1 MTNFTPSSH
10 PRTRP
15 YLNKEKLVRTP
26 EHLKW
31 SGPIQRVSE
40 NISCRRRLGLPSLG
54 QSPPRAAVLR
64 AEGMCSAFRM
74 SRSEAPRCR
83 LSKQTASSAPGKA
96 VAKPP
101 GPPRQNLSFSCCCF
115 VLLLPSH
122 RLVLTIVVNNRS
134 AVEKSF

>member
-15 YLNKEKLVRTP
+15 YLNKEKLVGTP

-31 SGPIQRVSE
+31 SGPIQWVSE
-40 NISCRRRLGLPSLG
+40 NISCSRRLGLPSLG
-54 QSPPRAAVLR
+54 QSSPTGCR
-64 AEGMCSAFRM
+64 AEGRGHVLCISEEPL
-74 SRSEAPRCR
+74 RSPRCR